1 MTIIL
6 YLLVNNLELLITSVI
21 PSAASNL
28 RGRPPFFASIVKD
41 KLTLRDEVL
50 KVHTGGGFCSHQSGS
65 QGIQL
70 LSADLFWALTNNCI
84 NFLIL
89 PSYTNQNFLR

>member
-50 KVHTGGGFCSHQSGS
+50 KVHSGGGGSCS
-65 QGIQL
+65 
-70 LSADLFWALTNNCI
+70 
-84 NFLIL
+84 
-89 PSYTNQNFLR
+89 Y